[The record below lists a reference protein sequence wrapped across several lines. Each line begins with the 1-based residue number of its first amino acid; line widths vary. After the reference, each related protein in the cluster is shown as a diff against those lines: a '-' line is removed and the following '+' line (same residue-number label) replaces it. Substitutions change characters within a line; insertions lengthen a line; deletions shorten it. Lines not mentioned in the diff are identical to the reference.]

1 MMLCLGVFYNSHIA
15 PHELEGDSPMPV
27 MDRVRHYKSCA
38 GWALVLGKYTQPTP
52 ATLPAFMLFVE
63 TNFLFN
69 RAAQMNCYLLSAVN
83 IRILLKMGLHRDPS
97 KLANIS
103 VFEGEMRRRIW
114 NMATQLE
121 TLVSFHMGLP
131 SMLPSIDSDAE
142 VPRNLQDEDFDEDC
156 TELPPS
162 RPTSEHTHMMYPIH
176 KTHIMRAFGNIA
188 RQAHSLTPTTYS
200 DTLKL
205 DKALQ
210 AAWAGVPP
218 FAKVKPLDECI
229 GDSPTLLMQR
239 FGLAALYNK
248 ARIVLHR
255 PYLAEPFPKP
265 ERDYSRL
272 QCFQAAIILLQN
284 QSIIYEACKVGNL
297 MSQHAWF
304 VSSLS
309 VHDYLSAATVIYIVI
324 QNDNYAENGPGWDWT
339 HPDIKKPSKE
349 ELTDLM
355 RRSWMIWSEIS
366 SDATELRKTAHTLA
380 AMLAKLG
387 SPVDQS
393 PTAGAG
399 PVDPSPVDASVTSTS
414 SSSVMPQSSVSNTG
428 TGSDLFSTNGFSGK
442 PTPPIYVIKCAVLT
456 LMLGPPVGTGSV
468 ATAFSSVAPA
478 DGLESMAFPSFDM
491 PMGQAQ
497 AQNQPTF
504 DFDPSW
510 ASSNNIDW
518 VRRILFPSH
527 FGTLSSLTGHR
538 QRLFD
543 ISLAHSH
550 TAGTDMAET
559 GPVWTERIPIE
570 EMDFMASGWD
580 QAAGNGG
587 LSG

>member
-15 PHELEGDSPMPV
+15 PHELEGDSPMPM

-131 SMLPSIDSDAE
+131 SMLPSIDSDTE
-142 VPRNLQDEDFDEDC
+142 VPRNLQDEDFDEGF

-162 RPTSEHTHMMYPIH
+162 RPNTEHTHMMYPIH
-176 KTHIMRAFGNIA
+176 KTHLMRAFGNIA
-188 RQAHSLTPTTYS
+188 RQAHSLTPTAYP
-200 DTLKL
+200 DTLRL

-210 AAWAGVPP
+210 AAWEGLPS
-218 FAKVKPLDECI
+218 FARVRPLDECI

-248 ARIVLHR
+248 GRIVLHR
-255 PYLAEPFPKP
+255 PYLAEPAPKS
-265 ERDYSRL
+265 ERDYSRQ
-272 QCFQAAIILLQN
+272 QCFQAATTLLRN

-309 VHDYLSAATVIYIVI
+309 VHDYLSAATVIYIII
-324 QNDNYAENGPGWDWT
+324 QNENYAANGPGWDWT

-349 ELTDLM
+349 ELINML
-355 RRSWMIWSEIS
+355 RRSWMIWSDIS
-366 SDATELRKTAHTLA
+366 SDTIELRKTAHTLA
-380 AMLAKLG
+380 AMLARLG
-387 SPVDQS
+387 CPVDQS
-393 PTAGAG
+393 PSAGAG
-399 PVDPSPVDASVTSTS
+399 PTESSPVDPSVTSTN
-414 SSSVMPQSSVSNTG
+414 SSSVMPHSSVSNTG

-442 PTPPIYVIKCAVLT
+442 FPPFPFLPPFFSLFTA
-456 LMLGPPVGTGSV
+456 LGTVEP
-468 ATAFSSVAPA
+468 
-478 DGLESMAFPSFDM
+478 
-491 PMGQAQ
+491 
-497 AQNQPTF
+497 
-504 DFDPSW
+504 
-510 ASSNNIDW
+510 
-518 VRRILFPSH
+518 RR
-527 FGTLSSLTGHR
+527 T
-538 QRLFD
+538 
-543 ISLAHSH
+543 
-550 TAGTDMAET
+550 
-559 GPVWTERIPIE
+559 
-570 EMDFMASGWD
+570 
-580 QAAGNGG
+580 
-587 LSG
+587 